1 MSKEEIKSKIEEMM
15 KELERLKI
23 EIIDEKGKDTDV
35 IEIKKDFLYL
45 EMILK
50 EILRE
55 SSYIK
60 DSEKILPKETV
71 YICRAILELINKTTQ
86 NIKKY
91 IEEEIDEEGYMFL
104 LANAQD
110 RAMSIIDQVKK
121 KTEKK
126 EEKRKRE

>member
-1 MSKEEIKSKIEEMM
+1 MSKEETKNKIEEIM
-15 KELERLKI
+15 KKLEKLKI
-23 EIIDEKGKDTDV
+23 EIIDEKGKDTDA

-60 DSEKILPKETV
+60 DSEKILPKETI
-71 YICRAILELINKTTQ
+71 YICRAILELISGTTQ

-91 IEEEIDEEGYMFL
+91 IEEEIDEESYMFL

-126 EEKRKRE
+126 KKKERER